1 MATIIL
7 IGWTYWEECG
17 GLFPSVYIKSL
28 FWWKGDPLI
37 KIKKSQWKFRK
48 LNYSSRAKGTD
59 MGKGR
64 VVKPVHT
71 SPLGLRAVPVLR
83 QEEPSSGWTSQ
94 LQEQTDWCCVSSMLG
109 VSRTSEQG
117 WSVWTQRPTTR
128 APLAWR
134 EYHCTVLM
142 SCRAVPVCLE
152 PARGSPGQHM
162 YNCKGALWSK
172 DHAVYSVPT
181 GIIARTLLFFYLGR
195 VE

>member
-83 QEEPSSGWTSQ
+83 QEEPSSCWTSQ

-117 WSVWTQRPTTR
+117 CGHNALRPELHWLGENITAQCWCPAELCQSAWSLPEEVQGSTCTAVKEHCDPR
-128 APLAWR
+128 AMQSILFPQ
-134 EYHCTVLM
+134 
-142 SCRAVPVCLE
+142 
-152 PARGSPGQHM
+152 GSLPEL
-162 YNCKGALWSK
+162 CCFSIWEELS
-172 DHAVYSVPT
+172 
-181 GIIARTLLFFYLGR
+181 L
-195 VE
+195 